1 MKKDNWEATLLLETA
16 HQRIRATFTRHL
28 QIFTLSNSHV
38 TIPEI
43 KEESTL
49 RYNLFSDLGF
59 LRRKTNVTT
68 VTPLSSLE
76 SNFTSTSDFALKTC
90 SYFWG
95 VCVCAHMCAC
105 MIMWICLKPAYMD
118 RASQVGLVV
127 KNLPANAGDVGSI
140 PGSGRSPGEGNGN
153 PLQYSC
159 LENSMDRR
167 TWWATVHGVTKS
179 QTWQSTYT
187 HTHTHT
193 HTHGLKK

>member
-1 MKKDNWEATLLLETA
+1 MPQSRKRSLPTFSSNPNTVCLSHPSKKLKLRSSPL
-16 HQRIRATFTRHL
+16 FRHSVHL
-28 QIFTLSNSHV
+28 N
-38 TIPEI
+38 
-43 KEESTL
+43 
-49 RYNLFSDLGF
+49 RN
-59 LRRKTNVTT
+59 RKTNVTT

-76 SNFTSTSDFALKTC
+76 SNFTYTSDFALKTC
-90 SYFWG
+90 SHFWG

-167 TWWATVHGVTKS
+167 T
-179 QTWQSTYT
+179 
-187 HTHTHT
+187 
-193 HTHGLKK
+193 